1 MAVDQGDQRLL
12 GGGGVVPVEVCV
24 SNHVHHDLHEASDS
38 PQRAVQIITFRTIG
52 MTATR
57 FGNTFERLLAVSE
70 PLYVFPTY
78 VSSIG
83 LFAHG
88 VEH

>member
-1 MAVDQGDQRLL
+1 M
-12 GGGGVVPVEVCV
+12 EFCV
-24 SNHVHHDLHEASDS
+24 SNHVHHDFHEAPDS
-38 PQRAVQIITFRTIG
+38 PQRPMQIISFRTIG

-57 FGNTFERLLAVSE
+57 FGNAFERFFAVSE
-70 PLYVFPTY
+70 PLDVFPTY
-78 VSSIG
+78 VSGID

>member
-24 SNHVHHDLHEASDS
+24 SNHVHHDLHETSDS
-38 PQRAVQIITFRTIG
+38 PQRAMQIITFCTIG

-57 FGNTFERLLAVSE
+57 FGNAFERLFAVSE
-70 PLYVFPTY
+70 PLEVFPAY
-78 VSSIG
+78 VSGIG
-83 LFAHG
+83 VFAHG
-88 VEH
+88 VKH